1 MFFNGIPEMPIT
13 NIDIKNVFVTSKLGA
28 EISYSK
34 DVKMENVEILSED
47 NKPLKVSNTQSCNF
61 DGFKGVIEFG
71 ENVN

>member
-1 MFFNGIPEMPIT
+1 MPIT
-13 NIDIKNVFVTSKLGA
+13 SIDIKNVFVTSKLGA

-47 NKPLKVSNTQSCNF
+47 NNPLKVSNTQSCNF
-61 DGFKGVIEFG
+61 DGFKGAIEFG